1 MVIISALF
9 DGGSCCDAITCPMM
23 QRVSLSLPL
32 FLLGVIFTTSQRMAA
47 RFMTSIPSAGGSN
60 TFQIRILREEDFE
73 PFRGRLMPLPA
84 DCQPARR
91 RIINSEMWLPVLPV
105 LFHFVWI
112 YMHTHTHT
120 HTYIWGF
127 SAWNIA
133 INYLLGSVNS
143 LNVVDLYVTWLWNRS
158 RFECFRTGLK
168 PCRFIPPFSPRPT
181 PSRPIPP
188 CRMIY
193 FLTRSFHYLSVYAV
207 WKRGGGGRG
216 EEMIPIDWSLPSAKY
231 LRSMANRYNCRACRA
246 QANPNDSTDWKKRKI
261 ETQTKW

>member
-120 HTYIWGF
+120 HIYMGLFRLKYRNQLFARVRKFVKCCGF
-127 SAWNIA
+127 ICDMTLESVPVWVLSNGSKTVPVHPS
-133 INYLLGSVNS
+133 LL
-143 LNVVDLYVTWLWNRS
+143 
-158 RFECFRTGLK
+158 
-168 PCRFIPPFSPRPT
+168 T
-181 PSRPIPP
+181 PSHPVPPHPALSRP
-188 CRMIY
+188 
-193 FLTRSFHYLSVYAV
+193 AV
-207 WKRGGGGRG
+207 WFISWRDHFITCPFMPCESAGEG
-216 EEMIPIDWSLPSAKY
+216 EEGKRWFLLIEVFHPQNICVPWRIDIIAELAELRRIQMIP
-231 LRSMANRYNCRACRA
+231 R
-246 QANPNDSTDWKKRKI
+246 I
-261 ETQTKW
+261 ERNEK

>member
-120 HTYIWGF
+120 HIYMGLFRLKYRNQLFARVRKFVKCCGF
-127 SAWNIA
+127 ICDMTLESVPVWVLSNGSKTVPVHPS
-133 INYLLGSVNS
+133 LL
-143 LNVVDLYVTWLWNRS
+143 
-158 RFECFRTGLK
+158 
-168 PCRFIPPFSPRPT
+168 T
-181 PSRPIPP
+181 PSHPIPP
-188 CRMIY
+188 YPALPYDLFLDAIISLLVRLCRVKA
-193 FLTRSFHYLSVYAV
+193 RGRG
-207 WKRGGGGRG
+207 KRGR
-216 EEMIPIDWSLPSAKY
+216 D
-231 LRSMANRYNCRACRA
+231 
-246 QANPNDSTDWKKRKI
+246 DSYWLKSSIRKI
-261 ETQTKW
+261 SAFHGESI